1 MVLVA
6 CLEGSLSSQPADD
19 LWLRVLFLKPIAA
32 DGSASMWLAIENRSQ
47 TARLFCHRSWGYAWR
62 TTDRNAPMGGVVSSN
77 TQDCGEGNRPYW
89 LVLPGQT
96 RFDAF
101 EIRVPGGTTLFD
113 VDLVLQEIGV
123 PRMGAPPIRRWL
135 KWSGTVDDAIAAG
148 QKVGIEPAGNLTKPP
163 SREARGVNP
172 SLTPCAQ
179 CLPNNATSTRAS
191 LKQAPPPRSVKASGT
206 RALVVE
212 PL

>member
-1 MVLVA
+1 VVLVA

-148 QKVGIEPAGNLTKPP
+148 QKVGARPVLPYLCGPRPLRSLREPTIEPGWKFAPAAV
-163 SREARGVNP
+163 AR
-172 SLTPCAQ
+172 SAWC
-179 CLPNNATSTRAS
+179 
-191 LKQAPPPRSVKASGT
+191 
-206 RALVVE
+206 E
-212 PL
+212 P

>member
-1 MVLVA
+1 
-6 CLEGSLSSQPADD
+6 
-19 LWLRVLFLKPIAA
+19 
-32 DGSASMWLAIENRSQ
+32 
-47 TARLFCHRSWGYAWR
+47 
-62 TTDRNAPMGGVVSSN
+62 MGGVVSSN

-148 QKVGIEPAGNLTKPP
+148 QKVGIPGAKEVGRLGLRILVTKSSRGNRPRACGAVGFAVPLRSPP
-163 SREARGVNP
+163 SAFP
-172 SLTPCAQ
+172 A
-179 CLPNNATSTRAS
+179 
-191 LKQAPPPRSVKASGT
+191 
-206 RALVVE
+206 
-212 PL
+212 

>member
-1 MVLVA
+1 VVLVA

-148 QKVGIEPAGNLTKPP
+148 QKVGARPFCRTSAVPALGVPCVSRQLNQAGNLPRPP
-163 SREARGVNP
+163 SREARGMNP
-172 SLTPCAQ
+172 
-179 CLPNNATSTRAS
+179 R
-191 LKQAPPPRSVKASGT
+191 
-206 RALVVE
+206 
-212 PL
+212 